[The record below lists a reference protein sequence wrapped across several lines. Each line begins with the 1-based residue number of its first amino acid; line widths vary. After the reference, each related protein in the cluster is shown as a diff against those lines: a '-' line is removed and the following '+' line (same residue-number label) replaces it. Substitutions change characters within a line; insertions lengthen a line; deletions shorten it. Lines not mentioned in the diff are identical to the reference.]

1 MKLQLGLRFLFVEPA
16 PLLPLLSAGARCL
29 VRTELRREQPQ
40 RATQV
45 TGRAWG
51 TGENR
56 TQPICCFWPLQL
68 VPAETIRYTQ
78 VGYSGSRHSAALSYL
93 SVPLCV
99 MAQVLLTVVPALVRA
114 SHGTGSGRPVTK
126 ATALLQWGIEQL
138 LKKHH
143 PYLALEVSFR
153 ARNPWV
159 CLASSGWASLFAWD
173 RHVAL
178 AAADVLEA
186 SFECGCLC

>member
-1 MKLQLGLRFLFVEPA
+1 MGEGRESHTTN
-16 PLLPLLSAGARCL
+16 LLL
-29 VRTELRREQPQ
+29 
-40 RATQV
+40 
-45 TGRAWG
+45 
-51 TGENR
+51 
-56 TQPICCFWPLQL
+56 WPLQL
-68 VPAETIRYTQ
+68 VPAETVCYTQ

-143 PYLALEVSFR
+143 PYLALEVSFSFR
-153 ARNPWV
+153 VRNPWV

-173 RHVAL
+173 PGG
-178 AAADVLEA
+178 
-186 SFECGCLC
+186 S